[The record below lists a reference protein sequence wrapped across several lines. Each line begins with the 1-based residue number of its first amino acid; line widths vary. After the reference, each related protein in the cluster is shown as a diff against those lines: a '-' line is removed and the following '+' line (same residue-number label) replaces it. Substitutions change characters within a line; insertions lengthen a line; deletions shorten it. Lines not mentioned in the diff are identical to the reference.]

1 MITTKQ
7 RAQLKSIA
15 ANIDTIAQVGKD
27 GLNENVIKSLDLA
40 LNARELIKIK
50 VLNNCDMDI
59 REVCDKLCEVLKAE
73 PVLVVGSKI
82 ILYRYSKK
90 KDIKH
95 IQLVK

>member
-27 GLNENVIKSLDLA
+27 GLSENIIKSLDLA
-40 LNARELIKIK
+40 LTARELIKLK
-50 VLNNCDMDI
+50 VLNNCDMNI
-59 REVCDKLCEVLKAE
+59 REVCEELCEVLKAE

>member
-15 ANIDTIAQVGKD
+15 ANIDTIAQIGKD

-40 LNARELIKIK
+40 LTARELIKLK
-50 VLNNCDMDI
+50 VLKNCDLDV
-59 REVCDKLCEVLKAE
+59 REICEKLCEVLKAE
-73 PVLVVGSKI
+73 PVLVVGSKV
-82 ILYRYSKK
+82 ILYRFSKRK
-90 KDIKH
+90 EIKH